1 MEKRY
6 FINLDTESKT
16 ELTWNFGEQI
26 TTVEIKNEF
35 VSLFLLDHFFIELH
49 IDNVTYELLEI
60 NVQDDS
66 DVLYAFLEDLDISD
80 LYNTSHQP
88 DGS

>member
-1 MEKRY
+1 MEKKY

-26 TTVEIKNEF
+26 TTVEIKHKF
-35 VSLFLLDHFFIELH
+35 ISLFLLDHFFIELH

-60 NVQDDS
+60 NVQDDTN
-66 DVLYAFLEDLDISD
+66 VLYAFLKDLDISD
-80 LYNTSHQP
+80 LFI
-88 DGS
+88 